1 MRKTAFKNFEVIWSA
16 LADNITLSFFK
27 GCLPQILLDPF
38 FNTLSQMMCKRL
50 FDNVDNKPKDE
61 SEFSKLVNYKI
72 ITITNR
78 KQTHAVNL

>member
-1 MRKTAFKNFEVIWSA
+1 
-16 LADNITLSFFK
+16 
-27 GCLPQILLDPF
+27 
-38 FNTLSQMMCKRL
+38 MMCKRL

-72 ITITNR
+72 ITITNW